1 LSSDTLLQ
9 IIKFSKQI
17 VFIFVFLFTNQSL
30 VPRRDLSLTV
40 LKHKVPQP
48 LSFSL
53 EEEGEGEGE
62 GEDKVNY
69 PSGFA
74 VF

>member
-1 LSSDTLLQ
+1 LYFFSPINHWFQGEIFLPLYLN
-9 IIKFSKQI
+9 IKYCSP
-17 VFIFVFLFTNQSL
+17 SL
-30 VPRRDLSLTV
+30 
-40 LKHKVPQP
+40 
-48 LSFSL
+48 SL
-53 EEEGEGEGE
+53 EEEGEGE

>member
-1 LSSDTLLQ
+1 
-9 IIKFSKQI
+9 
-17 VFIFVFLFTNQSL
+17 L
-30 VPRRDLSLTV
+30 VPRRDLSPTV
-40 LKHKVPQP
+40 LKHKVLQP

-53 EEEGEGEGE
+53 EEEGEGE

>member
-1 LSSDTLLQ
+1 
-9 IIKFSKQI
+9 
-17 VFIFVFLFTNQSL
+17 L